1 MFNSKKLIKSAN
13 FKKDYITIFSIFL
26 FILIFVCELVVII
39 GIPVAMRYTTIYAN
53 AEFKHDFVREF
64 DAVSLQAN
72 RLKKSKSAT
81 IGEVSLILEDL
92 GSLSNLWQENSK
104 YLEPEQIAEMLESVR
119 AYSSM
124 LKKLSAPEAKTYLNY
139 KEIDFELL
147 KKNVKNI
154 KEQ

>member
-26 FILIFVCELVVII
+26 FILIFACELIMII
-39 GIPVAMRYTTIYAN
+39 GIPVAMRYTALYAN
-53 AEFKHDFVREF
+53 AEFKHDFVSEF

-72 RLKKSKSAT
+72 RLKKSKPAT

-92 GSLSNLWQENSK
+92 GSLSNLWQENNK
-104 YLEPEQIAEMLESVR
+104 YLELEQVAEMLESVR

-124 LKKLSAPEAKTYLNY
+124 LKKFSAPGAKTYLNY